1 MDRALAGADATNELD
16 FVGGDHFSA
25 RQSFLA
31 RAKSPV
37 HHFDGTIGRGHNAM
51 TERRIQND
59 LGFEPEERGMLLEL
73 SPAEVRASHERT
85 ASNLRMLW
93 EQRRF
98 LLRWMLIGL
107 VFGLVIAFL
116 IPSRYLATTQ
126 LMPPDNQS
134 GGGAAAFLAAAAG
147 RGGPGSGSGLAGLAG
162 DLLGTKN
169 SGALFVGIL
178 SSRTVEDRL
187 IEEFDLRREYRDS
200 KMEDARK
207 DLEKHTAVSEDRKSG
222 IISISVWDHNPQR
235 AADMA
240 GAYVRELDR
249 LVAQVSTSAARR
261 ERIFLEDRLHAV
273 KQDLDA
279 SAVKF
284 SEFASKNTAI
294 DIPAQ
299 GKAMVEAAATL
310 QGQLIFAE
318 SELQGLEAIYTDQN
332 VRVRALRAR
341 VSELRTQL
349 GKMGGESGAAGAL
362 SPKSDPSL
370 YPSIRQLPVLG
381 VTYADLYR
389 QTKIQETVFEL
400 LTQQYELAKVQE
412 AKEIPSVK
420 VLDAAVVPTKISFP
434 PRGVFTM
441 VGGVLFFLGACAWIF
456 AHRTYASIDP
466 QDPRKLL
473 AEEVALTLKATSAT
487 ATAGAAAKLKGLVGR
502 GSENGEVAAS
512 NGEVLD
518 AGGNSVNGDGPDDHL
533 SQAAGKGSR

>member
-1 MDRALAGADATNELD
+1 
-16 FVGGDHFSA
+16 
-25 RQSFLA
+25 
-31 RAKSPV
+31 
-37 HHFDGTIGRGHNAM
+37 M
-51 TERRIQND
+51 TERRLQND
-59 LGFEPEERGMLLEL
+59 LGFTQPDPAVFLEPSPEEL
-73 SPAEVRASHERT
+73 RAARERT
-85 ASNLRMLW
+85 ASNLRLLW

-98 LLRWMLIGL
+98 LLRWTVIGL
-107 VFGLVIAFL
+107 VVSLAVALL
-116 IPSRYLATTQ
+116 IPSRYEATTQ

-134 GGGAAAFLAAAAG
+134 GGGAAALLAAASG
-147 RGGPGSGSGLAGLAG
+147 RSGSGSGSGLTGLAG

-178 SSRTVEDRL
+178 SSRTVQDRL
-187 IEEFDLRREYRDS
+187 IDEFDLRREYWDS
-200 KMEDARK
+200 KMEDART
-207 DLEKHTAVSEDRKSG
+207 DLAKHTSVSEERKSG
-222 IISISVWDHNPQR
+222 IISVSVWDHNPQR

-240 GAYVRELDR
+240 GAYVKELDR

-261 ERIFLEDRLHAV
+261 ERIFLEGRLHAV

-332 VRVRALRAR
+332 VRVKALRAR
-341 VSELRTQL
+341 VSELRAQL

-362 SPKSDPSL
+362 SSKSDPSL

-381 VTYADLYR
+381 VTYADLYQ
-389 QTKIQETVFEL
+389 QTKIQATVFEL

-420 VLDAAVVPTKISFP
+420 VLDPAVVPTKKSFP
-434 PRGVFTM
+434 PRIAFTA
-441 VGGVLFFLGACAWIF
+441 VGAALFLLVACAWIF
-456 AHRTYASIDP
+456 ANRTYSAIDP
-466 QDPRKLL
+466 QDPRKQL
-473 AEEVALTLKATSAT
+473 AVEVALTLRARSAT
-487 ATAGAAAKLKGLVGR
+487 ATAGAAAMLKGLVGR
-502 GSENGEVAAS
+502 NPVDGEVAAS
-512 NGEVLD
+512 NGES
-518 AGGNSVNGDGPDDHL
+518 ASASENSLKGIGPEDHL
-533 SQAAGKGSR
+533 SQAAGRGSR

>member
-1 MDRALAGADATNELD
+1 
-16 FVGGDHFSA
+16 
-25 RQSFLA
+25 
-31 RAKSPV
+31 
-37 HHFDGTIGRGHNAM
+37 M
-51 TERRIQND
+51 TERRMQND
-59 LGFEPEERGMLLEL
+59 LGLEQEEHGVFLEPSPEEL
-73 SPAEVRASHERT
+73 RASRERT
-85 ASNLRMLW
+85 ASNLRLLW

-98 LLRWMLIGL
+98 LLRWTIIGL
-107 VFGLVIAFL
+107 VLSLVFAFL
-116 IPSRYLATTQ
+116 IPSRYVATTQ

-134 GGGAAAFLAAAAG
+134 AGGAAAILSAV
-147 RGGPGSGSGLAGLAG
+147 GSGSGRSSSGLAGLAG
-162 DLLGTKN
+162 DILGTKN

-178 SSRTVEDRL
+178 SSRTVQDRL
-187 IEEFDLRREYRDS
+187 IQEFDLRREYWDS
-200 KMEDARK
+200 KMEDARS
-207 DLEKHTAVSEDRKSG
+207 DLERHTTVSEDRKSG
-222 IISISVWDHNPQR
+222 ILSVSVWDHNPQR
-235 AADMA
+235 AADLA
-240 GAYVRELDR
+240 GAYVKELDR

-261 ERIFLEDRLHAV
+261 ERIFLEERLQTV
-273 KQDLDA
+273 KHDLDA
-279 SAVKF
+279 SAAKF
-284 SEFASKNTAI
+284 SDYASKNTAI

-310 QGQLIFAE
+310 QGQYIAAQ

-349 GKMGGESGAAGAL
+349 GKVLGEAGGAGAL
-362 SPKSDPSL
+362 TPKSDPSL

-420 VLDAAVVPTKISFP
+420 VLDAAVVPTKVSFP
-434 PRGVFTM
+434 PRGALTV
-441 VGGVLFFLGACAWIF
+441 VGAVLFFLGACAWIF
-456 AHRTYASIDP
+456 ANRSYAAIDP
-466 QDPRKLL
+466 QDPRKML
-473 AEEVALTLKATSAT
+473 AEEVALTLRAGSVT
-487 ATAGAAAKLKGLVGR
+487 ATAGAAAMLKGLVGR

-512 NGEVLD
+512 NGELLG

>member
-1 MDRALAGADATNELD
+1 
-16 FVGGDHFSA
+16 
-25 RQSFLA
+25 
-31 RAKSPV
+31 
-37 HHFDGTIGRGHNAM
+37 M
-51 TERRIQND
+51 TERRLQND
-59 LGFEPEERGMLLEL
+59 LGFTQPDPAVFLEPSPEEL
-73 SPAEVRASHERT
+73 RAARERT
-85 ASNLRMLW
+85 ASNLRLLW

-98 LLRWMLIGL
+98 LLRWTVLGL
-107 VFGLVIAFL
+107 VVSLVVALL
-116 IPSRYLATTQ
+116 IPSRYEATTQ

-147 RGGPGSGSGLAGLAG
+147 HSGSGSGSGSGLAGLAG

-178 SSRTVEDRL
+178 SSRTVQDRL
-187 IEEFDLRREYRDS
+187 IEEFDLRREYWDS

-207 DLEKHTAVSEDRKSG
+207 DLAKHTGVSEDRKSG
-222 IISISVWDHNPQR
+222 IISVSVWDHNPQR
-235 AADMA
+235 AAAMA
-240 GAYVRELDR
+240 GAYVKELDR

-261 ERIFLEDRLHAV
+261 ERIFLEERLHAV

-318 SELQGLEAIYTDQN
+318 SELHGLEAIYTDQN
-332 VRVRALRAR
+332 VRVKALRAR

-349 GKMGGESGAAGAL
+349 GKIGGESGAAGAL

-381 VTYADLYR
+381 VTYADLYQ
-389 QTKIQETVFEL
+389 QTKIQATVFEL

-420 VLDAAVVPTKISFP
+420 VLDVAVVPTKKSFP
-434 PRGVFTM
+434 PVGTFTA
-441 VGGVLFFLGACAWIF
+441 VGTALFLLGACAWIF
-456 AHRTYASIDP
+456 ANRTYTAIDP
-466 QDPRKLL
+466 QDPRKQL
-473 AEEVALTLKATSAT
+473 AEEVALTLMARSAT
-487 ATAGAAAKLKGLVGR
+487 AAAGAGAMLSRLLAHNGA
-502 GSENGEVAAS
+502 GSEATTAS
-512 NGEVLD
+512 NGEVV
-518 AGGNSVNGDGPDDHL
+518 GHEENSPNGDGPEDHL
-533 SQAAGKGSR
+533 SQAAGRGSR

>member
-1 MDRALAGADATNELD
+1 
-16 FVGGDHFSA
+16 
-25 RQSFLA
+25 
-31 RAKSPV
+31 
-37 HHFDGTIGRGHNAM
+37 M
-51 TERRIQND
+51 TERRFQND
-59 LGFEPEERGMLLEL
+59 LGFTQPDPAVFLEPSLEEQ
-73 SPAEVRASHERT
+73 RAARERT
-85 ASNLRMLW
+85 ASNLRLLW

-98 LLRWMLIGL
+98 LLRWTLIGL
-107 VFGLVIAFL
+107 VVSLLVAFL
-116 IPSRYLATTQ
+116 IPSRYEATTQ
-126 LMPPDNQS
+126 LMPPENQS
-134 GGGAAAFLAAAAG
+134 GGGAAAFLAAAG
-147 RGGPGSGSGLAGLAG
+147 RGGSGSGSGSGLAGLAG

-178 SSRTVEDRL
+178 SSRTVQDRL
-187 IEEFDLRREYRDS
+187 IEQFDLRREYWDS
-200 KMEDARK
+200 KMEDART
-207 DLEKHTAVSEDRKSG
+207 DLAKHTGVSEDRKSG

-240 GAYVRELDR
+240 GAYVKELDR

-261 ERIFLEDRLHAV
+261 ERIFLEDRLHSV

-279 SAVKF
+279 SALKF

-318 SELQGLEAIYTDQN
+318 SELHGLEAIYTDQN
-332 VRVRALRAR
+332 VRVKALRAR

-362 SPKSDPSL
+362 SSKSDPSL

-389 QTKIQETVFEL
+389 RAKIQETVFEL

-420 VLDAAVVPTKISFP
+420 VLDAAVVPTKKSFP
-434 PRGVFTM
+434 PVGAFTA
-441 VGGVLFFLGACAWIF
+441 VGTVLFLLGACAWIF
-456 AHRTYASIDP
+456 LNRSYAAIDP
-466 QDPRKLL
+466 QDPRKQL
-473 AEEVALTLKATSAT
+473 AEEVALTLKTRTAV
-487 ATAGAAAKLKGLVGR
+487 ATAGAAAMLNGLVGR
-502 GSENGEVAAS
+502 DADESEAAAS
-512 NGEVLD
+512 NVEDVGAAD
-518 AGGNSVNGDGPDDHL
+518 NSSKRVGPENQL
-533 SQAAGKGSR
+533 GQAAGRGSL